1 MGVHGVIQRVFTEII
16 GKPFLRGL
24 LFPYFLFLLTVSAAD
39 ASTNWEAQRLQMS
52 TLPPAVRTPL
62 FVGLIGS
69 WCLVAGRTLR
79 PVWRNKTLPFLVR
92 QPMGPWELSAR
103 LQDVHRHAPA
113 RRHISFVSANP
124 ELPDFLSVTEAYQ
137 FAASLRRVPDWNGRS
152 LCAALNLDPSLTL
165 ANASAGQRQK
175 AEFICALAGDP
186 AVLLLDETFAHL
198 DQASLARVC
207 DWLRDW
213 STSRLIIF
221 AHHGESPL
229 EPHSILHVDRQS
241 IVTLPRH

>member
-1 MGVHGVIQRVFTEII
+1 MSLLEVHDLVVRFSAGFQVGPASFAMDRGILHMQGPNGG
-16 GKPFLRGL
+16 GKTTLMKAM
-24 LFPYFLFLLTVSAAD
+24 SAA
-39 ASTNWEAQRLQMS
+39 
-52 TLPPAVRTPL
+52 
-62 FVGLIGS
+62 
-69 WCLVAGRTLR
+69 LVPTSGR
-79 PVWRNKTLPFLVR
+79 VLVS
-92 QPMGPWELSAR
+92 G
-103 LQDVHRHAPA
+103 QDVHRHAPA